1 MLFYHRDANYVAKCL
16 RIQSKIFIRWM
27 RKYQEW
33 VYKKSEQQTRKKKI
47 KIERLIDIN
56 ELIQVYM
63 DIIEEKWI
71 NMNGILSFIKPWNL

>member
-1 MLFYHRDANYVAKCL
+1 
-16 RIQSKIFIRWM
+16 M

-63 DIIEEKWI
+63 DIIEEK
-71 NMNGILSFIKPWNL
+71 

>member
-1 MLFYHRDANYVAKCL
+1 
-16 RIQSKIFIRWM
+16 M

-33 VYKKSEQQTRKKKI
+33 VYKKSEQQTIKNKI

-63 DIIEEKWI
+63 DIIEENESIRMK
-71 NMNGILSFIKPWNL
+71 F